1 MPLDRAIILRSAFAI
16 LNESGPDSLTLRRL
30 AERLGV
36 QAPAIYWH
44 FKNKQDLLDEMGTQV
59 MREAA
64 AEAGLGTPVSSWE
77 RWAMEYGIGL
87 RRTLLRYREGARMFS
102 GTYATDTSLFDA
114 MEVSLRVLTEAGF
127 SLRTAVCGMG
137 ALYSYTIGFVIE
149 EQAVRP
155 MQVQGDPRYDLEAR
169 NRRINRETHPLA
181 YAAGREMFAD
191 YDARFLEGLEMMV
204 AGMAKSLRDLRSE
217 LPGQV

>member
-1 MPLDRAIILRSAFAI
+1 MPLDRGLILRHAFDL

-44 FKNKQDLLDEMGTQV
+44 FKNKQDLLDEMGTRV

-64 AEAGLGTPVSSWE
+64 AEGLRPDEDRSWD
-77 RWAMEYGIGL
+77 RFAMDYGEGL

-102 GTYATDTSLFDA
+102 GTVATDVRLFDA
-114 MEVSLRVLTEAGF
+114 LEVSLRILTGTGF
-127 SLRTAVCGMG
+127 TLRDALNGMSTV
-137 ALYSYTIGFVIE
+137 YNYTIGFVIE

-155 MQVQGDPRYDLEAR
+155 MLGEVNPQYDLQKR
-169 NRRINRETHPLA
+169 NDRLNRETHPLTI
-181 YAAGREMFAD
+181 AAGEEIFGD
-191 YDARFLEGLEMMV
+191 YDRRFVAGLEMIV
-204 AGMAKSLRDLRSE
+204 AGMAKFLAEAR
-217 LPGQV
+217 PT